1 MWQTPPMTLT
11 DIQTRVDVYISQ
23 FKEGYFPP
31 LENMVRL
38 TEEVGELAREVTHLH
53 GHKKKKASEAP
64 GSALEEI
71 GDILFVV
78 ACLANQMN
86 LSLEDAFART
96 MQKYDIRD
104 ANRWTRKEIE

>member
-1 MWQTPPMTLT
+1 MTLT

-64 GSALEEI
+64 SSALEEI

-96 MQKYDIRD
+96 MHKYDIRD

>member
-1 MWQTPPMTLT
+1 MTLT
-11 DIQTRVDVYISQ
+11 DLQTRVDAYISQ

-53 GHKKKKASEAP
+53 GHKKKKPSETP

-78 ACLANQMN
+78 TCLANQMN
-86 LSLEDAFART
+86 LNLEDAFVHT
-96 MQKYDIRD
+96 MQKYEVRD
-104 ANRWTRKEIE
+104 ASRWTRKETE

>member
-1 MWQTPPMTLT
+1 MTLS
-11 DIQTRVDVYISQ
+11 DVQRQVDEYIGQ

-78 ACLANQMN
+78 ACLANQMG
-86 LSLEDAFART
+86 LSLEEAFALT
-96 MQKYDIRD
+96 MQKYGVRD
-104 ANRWTRKEIE
+104 ANRWTRLDSPT